1 MNDIFNENVPL
12 KTETPAFAKH
22 VLPAGAV
29 IYQDFD
35 LKTKR
40 KFKKFYMKYM
50 GSKARFSKEI
60 LPIILKDRTADQ
72 WYIEPFAGG
81 MNAICEVQG
90 NRIANDIHYYLIQM
104 WRELVGGWIPK
115 KITKEEYSEVRTDQ
129 SKYPA
134 YFVGWVGFNCSYS
147 GKWFGG
153 FAGETNTKIGTVR
166 DYQTEAINN
175 VAKQVKKMKGVIFQN
190 KPYYELE
197 LPPNSIVYCDPPYEG
212 TTKYA
217 NDFDHNLFWNWV
229 RNISKQGHTVFVSEY
244 NAPADFECVWQKY
257 AKSSLSANGKIG
269 GNKVSVE
276 KLFKFSPTNAN

>member
-1 MNDIFNENVPL
+1 
-12 KTETPAFAKH
+12 
-22 VLPAGAV
+22 
-29 IYQDFD
+29 
-35 LKTKR
+35 
-40 KFKKFYMKYM
+40 M
-50 GSKARFSKEI
+50 GSKARFAKEM
-60 LPIILKDRTADQ
+60 LPIILKGRTIDQ
-72 WYIEPFAGG
+72 YYVEPFCGG
-81 MNAICEVQG
+81 MNMICEVNG
-90 NRIANDIHYYLIQM
+90 NRIANDIHYHLIQM

-166 DYQTEAINN
+166 DYQNEATNN
-175 VAKQVKKMKGVIFQN
+175 VAKQVEKMKGVTFQN

-212 TTKYA
+212 TSKYKVD
-217 NDFDHNLFWNWV
+217 NFDHERFWQWC
-229 RNISKQGHTVFVSEY
+229 REMATKGHTLFVSEY
-244 NAPADFECVWQKY
+244 NAHTDFECVWQKE

-269 GNKVSVE
+269 GNKVSME
-276 KLFKFSPTNAN
+276 KLFKFSPTNVQ

>member
-1 MNDIFNENVPL
+1 
-12 KTETPAFAKH
+12 
-22 VLPAGAV
+22 
-29 IYQDFD
+29 
-35 LKTKR
+35 
-40 KFKKFYMKYM
+40 MKYM

-90 NRIANDIHYYLIQM
+90 NRIANDIHYHLIQM
-104 WRELVGGWIPK
+104 WRELVGGWTPK

-153 FAGETNTKIGTVR
+153 FAD
-166 DYQTEAINN
+166 DYPESRRNKNGILPNYQMEAINN
-175 VAKQVKKMKGVIFQN
+175 IPKQVEKLKGVIFQN

-217 NDFDHNLFWNWV
+217 N
-229 RNISKQGHTVFVSEY
+229 NI
-244 NAPADFECVWQKY
+244 
-257 AKSSLSANGKIG
+257 
-269 GNKVSVE
+269 
-276 KLFKFSPTNAN
+276 

>member
-1 MNDIFNENVPL
+1 
-12 KTETPAFAKH
+12 
-22 VLPAGAV
+22 
-29 IYQDFD
+29 
-35 LKTKR
+35 
-40 KFKKFYMKYM
+40 MKYM

-72 WYIEPFAGG
+72 WYVEPFAGG
-81 MNAICEVQG
+81 MNAICEVKG
-90 NRIANDIHYYLIQM
+90 NRIANDIHYHLIQM
-104 WRELVGGWIPK
+104 WRELVCGWIPK

-147 GKWFGG
+147 VKWFGG

-175 VAKQVKKMKGVIFQN
+175 VAKQVEKMKGVTFQN

-229 RNISKQGHTVFVSEY
+229 RNISKQGHTVFISEY
-244 NAPADFECVWQKY
+244 NAPADFECVWQKD

-276 KLFKFSPTNAN
+276 KLFKFSPTNVQ